1 MTFIMHFDRAGNPID
16 LLDWAMKMESQ
27 EYRYVAQ
34 EYIGQYFVSTLWF
47 GLNWNWGPE
56 PHGIFETMVF
66 CKAGESDEWDDFQV
80 RTDSI
85 GEAAFTHIK
94 VCYNLRAYAIKE
106 LTMNPNQVDIYETH
120 SWGLQRA
127 GNNRRGEPTYFAM
140 CEKCLMTV
148 PEARASTL
156 TCEEVIKR
164 ESAKVL
170 KPAD

>member
-1 MTFIMHFDRAGNPID
+1 MTFIMYFDRAGNPID
-16 LLDWAMKMESQ
+16 LLDWAKKMESQ

-34 EYIGQYFVSTLWF
+34 EYIGQYWVSTVWL
-47 GLNWNWGPE
+47 GLNYNWGPE
-56 PHGIFETMVF
+56 PIGIFETMVF
-66 CKAGESDEWDDFQV
+66 CKAGEPDVWDQEQW
-80 RTDSI
+80 RTNSI
-85 GEAAFTHIK
+85 GRAMKLHLSLTWH
-94 VCYNLRAYAIKE
+94 LRSHVIKE